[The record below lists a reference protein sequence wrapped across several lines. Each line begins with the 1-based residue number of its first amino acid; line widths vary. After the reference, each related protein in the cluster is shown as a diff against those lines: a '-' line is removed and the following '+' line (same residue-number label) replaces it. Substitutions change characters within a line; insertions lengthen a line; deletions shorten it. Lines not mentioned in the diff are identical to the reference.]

1 MLPSNTALGG
11 SCGVSERMRQKFK
24 FEKTSD
30 DLYKQLERKECDL
43 VLAGELGSALLDKNA
58 EISKQREAIVLEY
71 SQKLEVKQIWR
82 KLKLLFFYSRLLSKK
97 NIKCGGSK
105 ICWRSKL
112 LSLRKILTE

>member
-11 SCGVSERMRQKFK
+11 SCGFRERMRQKFK

-43 VLAGELGSALLDKNA
+43 VLAGELESALLDKNA

-82 KLKLLFFYSRLLSKK
+82 QLKLLFFYSRLLSKK

>member
-11 SCGVSERMRQKFK
+11 SCGVSERIRQKFK
-24 FEKTSD
+24 FEKNSD

-43 VLAGELGSALLDKNA
+43 VLAGELESALLDKNA

-82 KLKLLFFYSRLLSKK
+82 KLKLLFFIL
-97 NIKCGGSK
+97 GS
-105 ICWRSKL
+105 
-112 LSLRKILTE
+112 